1 MSKYTTQVRFI
12 CENKAGLLESV
23 GSDKVDEVIANSWD
37 KVITTKCE
45 MFDESYRQILFSKVL
60 KHYYLREIGA
70 ETVGIW
76 QMWMNARFEELMP
89 YYNQLY
95 KSALLEFNPFYDV
108 DVTRIRE
115 GKGEAS
121 GTTSGSVDTKV
132 TGTNE
137 TSGSSDNKEYN
148 LFSDTPQGALTG
160 VDNEQY
166 LSDARKVTDESENH
180 SVTSNNVTTGSD
192 SNGVTNNISSEH
204 WTETVK
210 GKQGSANYSSL
221 LKQFRETML
230 NIDLMI
236 INEFEDLFMQLW

>member
-12 CENKAGLLESV
+12 CENKSGLLESV
-23 GSDKVDEVIANSWD
+23 GADKVDEVIANSWN

-45 MFDESYRQILFSKVL
+45 IFDESYRQVLFSKVL
-60 KHYYLREIGA
+60 KHYYLREIGS

-76 QMWMNARFEELMP
+76 QMWMNTRFEELMP

-108 DVTRIRE
+108 DVTRSHE
-115 GKGEAS
+115 G
-121 GTTSGSVDTKV
+121 SGSSQGSTTGNVDTKV
-132 TGTNE
+132 NGSVNVNGS
-137 TSGSSDNKEYN
+137 TSDKNYN
-148 LFSDTPQGALTG
+148 LFSDTPQGALSG
-160 VDNEQY
+160 VDSEQY
-166 LSDARKVTDESENH
+166 LSDARKITDEGTST
-180 SVTSNNVTTGSD
+180 SMTTSNSTTGSD
-192 SNGVTNNISSEH
+192 SKTDTSGSSTEK
-204 WTETVK
+204 WVETVK

-230 NIDLMI
+230 NIDLMV

>member
-23 GSDKVDEVIANSWD
+23 GANKVDEVIAKSWD

-45 MFDESYRQILFSKVL
+45 IFDESYRQTLFSKVL
-60 KHYYLREIGA
+60 KHYYLREIGS

-76 QMWMNARFEELMP
+76 QMWMNTRFEEIMP

-108 DVTRIRE
+108 DVTRVHD

-137 TSGSSDNKEYN
+137 TSGSGSNKEYN

-160 VDNEQY
+160 VDSEQY

-192 SNGVTNNISSEH
+192 SNGVTNNISTEK